1 MSENLNNEQELLQ
14 RVARGDQE
22 AFRAIFGQHYRS
34 LCFFATSIITDRQE
48 AEDIVQ
54 DVFSRFWDKRGDF
67 PTASAVKAFLYISTK
82 NACLNYLK
90 LRERRNEREQA
101 FVYLHEHEAGAA
113 FDPVL
118 AETEIIGE
126 LYREIENLPAQC
138 RRVFTLSYLEGRKN
152 EEIAGSLGISY
163 NTVRTQKLRAL
174 KLIRSGLLKK
184 NLLPALMAYLAF
196 LKGIN

>member
-1 MSENLNNEQELLQ
+1 MSENLDNEMELLQ
-14 RVARGDQE
+14 KVARGDQE
-22 AFRAIFGQHYRS
+22 AFRVIFGRHYRA
-34 LCFFATSIITDRQE
+34 LCFFATSVVTDAQE

-54 DVFSRFWDKRGDF
+54 DVFSRFWDKRADF
-67 PTASAVKAFLYISTK
+67 PTTSAVKAFLYISTK
-82 NACLNYLK
+82 NACLNHLK
-90 LRERRNEREQA
+90 SKERRSEREKA
-101 FVYLHEHEAGAA
+101 FSYLHESDDPGA
-113 FDPVL
+113 FDTIL
-118 AETEIIGE
+118 AETEIIRE

-152 EEIAGSLGISY
+152 EEIALAMGVSY

-174 KLIRSGLLKK
+174 KLIRSALLKK

>member
-1 MSENLNNEQELLQ
+1 MSENLNNEQELLKKL
-14 RVARGDQE
+14 ARGDQE
-22 AFRAIFGQHYRS
+22 AFRALFSQHYRA
-34 LCFFATSIITDRQE
+34 LCFFAASIIIDRQE

-54 DVFSRFWDKRGDF
+54 ESFSRFWDKRAGF
-67 PTASAVKAFLYISTK
+67 PTAAAVKAFLYIATK
-82 NACLNYLK
+82 NACLNYRK
-90 LRERRNEREQA
+90 LRERRNEREKA
-101 FVYLHEHEAGAA
+101 FVYLQEGDDLST

-126 LYREIENLPAQC
+126 LYREIENLPTQC

-152 EEIAGSLGISY
+152 EEIATTLGISY

-174 KLIRSGLLKK
+174 KLIRSALLKK

-196 LKGIN
+196 LKSIN